1 MAFVALASTVVWLI
15 AGATPP
21 AHPAEGK
28 TASSRLPRVLVATA
42 LYGGAI
48 ATAYA
53 TRDLD
58 VSRAIATGAGIV
70 GGATLGVGLA
80 GLAVRHGNWS
90 ASEGEGVGMMIIA
103 GALLG
108 GTLGGW
114 ALHAAAAPSDSRA
127 PLTAAGLGLPYVL
140 AIAWPVD

>member
-1 MAFVALASTVVWLI
+1 MAFAAVASTAVWLLAA
-15 AGATPP
+15 AGPP
-21 AHPAEGK
+21 AQAAQGK
-28 TASSRLPRVLVATA
+28 GASRLPRVLVATA

-48 ATAYA
+48 AAAYA

-58 VSRAIATGAGIV
+58 VSRGIVTGAGIV

-80 GLAVRHGNWS
+80 GLAVRYGSWS
-90 ASEGEGVGMMIIA
+90 SSEGEGVGMMIIA